1 MESTKRDFQK
11 LFSENKKSEECV
23 WKIFKKLSK
32 KSTIE
37 VLRQL
42 VGWSDKAN
50 LATSRSTFSVEEGR
64 PVDGEEVGKRAAR
77 KSTDDTEGL
86 IGDCLVK
93 KINVSNEYL
102 I

>member
-1 MESTKRDFQK
+1 
-11 LFSENKKSEECV
+11 
-23 WKIFKKLSK
+23 
-32 KSTIE
+32 

-42 VGWSDKAN
+42 VGRTDKAN
-50 LATSRSTFSVEEGR
+50 MATSRSTFSVEEGR
-64 PVDGEEVGKRAAR
+64 PVDDGEVGKRATR

>member
-1 MESTKRDFQK
+1 M
-11 LFSENKKSEECV
+11 
-23 WKIFKKLSK
+23 
-32 KSTIE
+32 
-37 VLRQL
+37 LRQL
-42 VGWSDKAN
+42 VSRSDQAN
-50 LATSRSTFSVEEGR
+50 LATSRSTYSMEEER
-64 PVDGEEVGKRAAR
+64 LVHDEEVGKRAAR